1 LIDARIRARRLP
13 HNSAM
18 KTKLLLM
25 AAAFAFAG
33 ITIGADQPPKP
44 EPIPLSNGAFFA
56 LSVKDIQAS
65 GAWYREKLGL
75 KVTLNPPRS
84 DFGEVMVLEGGGLI
98 VELIQTDK
106 ARALSA
112 LNPPVSDPFE
122 LHGFFKA
129 GVLVEDFDATLA
141 TLKERG
147 VPIAIG
153 PFAAKEGRR
162 ANFIIE
168 DNAGNLIHF
177 FGK

>member
-1 LIDARIRARRLP
+1 LIEARVRAHGLT

-25 AAAFAFAG
+25 AAAFLFAG
-33 ITIGADQPPKP
+33 ITIGADQPPKL

-56 LSVKDIQAS
+56 LSVADIEAS

-98 VELIQTDK
+98 VELVQTDK

-112 LNPPVSDPFE
+112 LKPPVSEPFE

-129 GVLVEDFDATLA
+129 GVIVEDFDAALA
-141 TLKERG
+141 SLKERG

>member
-1 LIDARIRARRLP
+1 MRARRLP
-13 HNSAM
+13 HNFAM
-18 KTKLLLM
+18 KTKRLLM
-25 AAAFAFAG
+25 AATLVFAR
-33 ITIGADQPPKP
+33 ITIGADEPRKA
-44 EPIPLSNGAFFA
+44 EPIPLANGAFFA
-56 LSVKDIQAS
+56 LSVKDIETS

-84 DFGEVMVLEGGGLI
+84 EFGEVMVLEGGGLI
-98 VELIQTDK
+98 VELVQTDA

-112 LNPPVSDPFE
+112 LSPPISDPFK

-129 GVLVEDFDATLA
+129 GVIVEDFDAALA
-141 TLKERG
+141 LLKERG
-147 VPIAIG
+147 VPIAVG

-162 ANFIIE
+162 ANFIIK

>member
-1 LIDARIRARRLP
+1 VV
-13 HNSAM
+13 
-18 KTKLLLM
+18 
-25 AAAFAFAG
+25 AAFVFAG
-33 ITIGADQPPKP
+33 ITIGADQPLKP

-65 GAWYREKLGL
+65 GTWYREKLGL

-98 VELIQTDK
+98 VELIQTAK
-106 ARALSA
+106 ARALSS

-129 GVLVEDFDATLA
+129 GVIVEDFDAALA
-141 TLKERG
+141 SLKERG